1 MLEKEIKIMH
11 TEVLAV
17 KTPKDE
23 TEGKTKKKSFFHIDK
38 EMLRFKIHFF
48 LFIGGTASV
57 NPFIPVVAK
66 NRLGLSA
73 TSLAAVLAAQ
83 QLITIV
89 SKPIIGYIA
98 DYFNRLKL
106 MINTLLI
113 LQIVFLFL
121 ILAVPHIKKP
131 SDSSQELT
139 LYDQLEHFKKSS
151 ESVILTARYYPD
163 SRNSSSQITSPNS
176 PEENGNSWN
185 EDNSTFSEI
194 TCLQQINLTSM
205 ICFQKDIDVEISDFN
220 HESELNFSC
229 LVNSFSADIFNE
241 HFQQC
246 NKKLHFRLLALD
258 SNYSVYQ
265 KNKTFPCTISLTKDH
280 DNSSISTISDFHTY
294 EFWIFAVVNILA
306 GICTSSVFTLSDTAC
321 CESVQKLGGEFGRQ
335 RLFGA
340 VGWGALAAISGYL
353 CDLTG
358 NYYASWTFMAVLQIL
373 ALWNVSQLDLIKPH
387 FSQNLLKDVGR
398 VLKSLE
404 FAAFEFGVLF
414 NGIGAGLLWFYL
426 IWFVSS
432 LGASKFLCGLTQY
445 VECFLGEIPF
455 MFFSGWFIKKL
466 GHFNLLSLSLISYAL
481 RFLWYSYLQNPWLI
495 LPAEITHGFTYGTL
509 FPAIASYG
517 KMKAKPGTEATTQS
531 ILFTTHGGLGAGLG
545 CILAGICFDK
555 IGPHQTFFYFSIMC
569 SCASV
574 LKIVHTFLF
583 KRHNTDKLSLSS
595 GSIAT

>member
-1 MLEKEIKIMH
+1 MC
-11 TEVLAV
+11 TVLAV
-17 KTPKDE
+17 KTPKDK
-23 TEGKTKKKSFFHIDK
+23 TEGNAEKKSFFHIDK

-73 TSLAAVLAAQ
+73 TSLAAVLAAK
-83 QLITIV
+83 QLITIA

-121 ILAVPHIKKP
+121 ILAVPPIKKP
-131 SDSSQELT
+131 SNSSQELT
-139 LYDQLEHFKKSS
+139 LYDQIENSKKLS
-151 ESVILTARYYPD
+151 ESVILSTRYHP
-163 SRNSSSQITSPNS
+163 NSKTSSVEITSPNS
-176 PEENGNSWN
+176 PEKDGDLWN
-185 EDNSTFSEI
+185 EDNSPFSEI
-194 TCLQQINLTSM
+194 ISVQQINYTAM
-205 ICFQKDIDVEISDFN
+205 ICFQKKLDAEISNFYL
-220 HESELNFSC
+220 ESELNCSC
-229 LVNSFSADIFNE
+229 LVYSFSADNLNE
-241 HFQQC
+241 HFQQY
-246 NKKLHFRLLALD
+246 NKKLYFRLQSLD
-258 SNYSVYQ
+258 SNYSDYQ
-265 KNKTFPCTISLTKDH
+265 TNKTFPCTIMLTKDN
-280 DNSSISTISDFHTY
+280 DNSTISTINDFHTF
-294 EFWIFAVVNILA
+294 EFWIFAAFYILA

-358 NYYASWTFMAVLQIL
+358 NFYASWTFMAVLQIL
-373 ALWNVSQLDLIKPH
+373 ALWNVSQLYLTKPH

-398 VLKSLE
+398 VLKSVE
-404 FAAFEFGVLF
+404 FVAFEFGVLF
-414 NGIGAGLLWFYL
+414 NGISAGLLWSYL

-481 RFLWYSYLQNPWLI
+481 RFLWYSYLQNPWLV

-574 LKIVHTFLF
+574 LNIVHTFLF
-583 KRHNTDKLSLSS
+583 KCHNTDKLSLSS
-595 GSIAT
+595 GSIAK